1 MNESKAEGFF
11 DEAKGKLKQAFGEA
25 TNNQSVANEGAAD
38 QVKGH
43 AEQTWGN
50 VKDTAHD
57 VTHNDT
63 TTTTASPESQH
74 TSNSLRDDITNAAE
88 HTRESINHGLD
99 SLKHKAN
106 D

>member
-1 MNESKAEGFF
+1 MNESKVEGVF

-25 TNNQSVANEGAAD
+25 TNDQSTANSGAAD

-57 VTHNDT
+57 VAHSDS
-63 TTTTASPESQH
+63 TTASAETQH
-74 TSNSLRDDITNAAE
+74 TSHGLRDDITNAAE
-88 HTRESINHGLD
+88 HMKESINHGLD
-99 SLKHKAN
+99 NLKHKSN
-106 D
+106 T

>member
-1 MNESKAEGFF
+1 MNDSKVEGLF
-11 DEAKGKLKQAFGEA
+11 DEAKGKVKQTFGES

-57 VTHNDT
+57 VTHHD
-63 TTTTASPESQH
+63 TTTASAETQH
-74 TSNSLRDDITNAAE
+74 TSHGLRDDVTNAAE
-88 HTRESINHGLD
+88 HMKDSINHGLD

-106 D
+106 Q